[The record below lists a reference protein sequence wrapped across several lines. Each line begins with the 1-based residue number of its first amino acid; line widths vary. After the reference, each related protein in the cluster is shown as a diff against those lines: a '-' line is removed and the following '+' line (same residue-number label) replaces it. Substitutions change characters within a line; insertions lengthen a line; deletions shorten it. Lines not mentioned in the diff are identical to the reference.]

1 MYYYIFMFLMSP
13 SQHNSPVGPR
23 DTPSKEQVHVPT
35 TLIDLESHKEPW
47 GWNERIAPTMWL
59 LHMTNHV
66 KGSSRSSSHLM
77 VMSRVFFQE
86 QFPPHGHAKGVLPGA
101 VPTSWSCQ
109 GCSSRSSSHLMVMS
123 RVFFQEQFPPHGH
136 AKGVLPGA
144 VPTSWLREHICPNCS
159 SLVADYHSVS
169 HSRKCPSVVASC
181 SETQLTCHEAT
192 FL

>member
-1 MYYYIFMFLMSP
+1 MYYYIFMFFMSP

-77 VMSRVFFQE
+77 VMPRVFFQE
-86 QFPPHGHAKGVLPGA
+86 QFPPHGHAKGVI
-101 VPTSWSCQ
+101 
-109 GCSSRSSSHLMVMS
+109 
-123 RVFFQEQFPPHGH
+123 
-136 AKGVLPGA
+136 PGA

>member
-1 MYYYIFMFLMSP
+1 MNVCLCVQSNQCSCAYVYLRCAYVYLLLVRCAYVLLYFYVFMSP

-77 VMSRVFFQE
+77 VMPRVFFQE
-86 QFPPHGHAKGVLPGA
+86 QFPPHGCGSISVLTA
-101 VPTSWSCQ
+101 VPLLLIIILFLIPGS
-109 GCSSRSSSHLMVMS
+109 
-123 RVFFQEQFPPHGH
+123 
-136 AKGVLPGA
+136 VL
-144 VPTSWLREHICPNCS
+144 L
-159 SLVADYHSVS
+159 
-169 HSRKCPSVVASC
+169 
-181 SETQLTCHEAT
+181 
-192 FL
+192 